1 MAPSKKANRKAAYVS
16 QITEDVIALQITED
30 VTKNKKTS
38 HGRRLNHEHV
48 VLALAATSEND
59 EVIPETKKKTRKKK
73 KGESSNPSKDD
84 NPDQKL
90 VEESAQK
97 DTGESCSSPLQNTES
112 MPEMTNR
119 PNSKIEVW
127 VGDHTVDENDTGKKT
142 KTRRKKKK
150 RIESQ
155 NDVPDKTPKVE
166 VEKSSVDGMDTDAD
180 LTQTISE
187 MKNRPN
193 PEFEVSGH
201 HMTSLQTAD
210 QTGVTEDNTGNMIKS
225 KRRRKRRTES
235 QNNDPDET
243 LQVQMEKPLSDGND
257 TGKTIKTS
265 RKWKTPIDSQEDDSD
280 ATPRVRKERS
290 LADVISSSYKKQN
303 HVVPVRTDH
312 EVDRPCTSVK
322 IDTDSM
328 TKSDLPTGNNLVSVE
343 ETSSPLEHQKKKK
356 KKKKSLLDSC
366 GTQLL
371 QSKEQSPSLSLEVPK
386 ASSKKR
392 KREIKSEKS
401 STMDVSLGLSS
412 AEDCDSASKRKSK
425 KKKRK
430 EMLLV
435 EVSKSTIEEPQL
447 KQSEDIEVH
456 FPLGV
461 DNPKEGPI
469 VFGEETPA
477 VSVDEHC
484 KEEVIPLLA
493 TKSDIKD
500 GLVDEG
506 NTALGRSKKG
516 KCITDVSS
524 CKNAANDSDHAHSNR
539 RKNRKNDTHTTN
551 EDMASESMLICGPP
565 ANEVECRDESCV
577 TGEGNLAGNVTPLLG
592 GEHVDAKKIHV
603 SGGENLD
610 VSSNA
615 GLVEEGTGHAVL
627 MGNIPSSPVRTSFSC
642 TRKKLLV
649 LDLNG
654 ILVDIVSNVPDGYKA
669 DTFIAMKALFKRPFC
684 DDFLKFLFQ
693 NFNVGVWS
701 SRTKR
706 NVDSV
711 VDFVMGDMK
720 KNLLFCWDQY
730 HCTDTGYSTLE
741 NRRKPLVLKELKKL
755 WNKHDRSLPWEK
767 GAYNESNTILLDDS
781 PYKALRNPPH
791 TAIFPP
797 PYRFEDAGDKS
808 LGPGGDLRVYLE
820 GLLKAED
827 VQNYV
832 EQHRFGQRAITDKN
846 PSWGFYLRIIGNN
859 VQTRADICSTSNQLQ
874 MGSIS

>member
-1 MAPSKKANRKAAYVS
+1 MGPSKKANRKATDVS
-16 QITEDVIALQITED
+16 QIDTADGMGLQITED

-38 HGRRLNHEHV
+38 HGRRLNNEHV

-59 EVIPETKKKTRKKK
+59 EVIPETKKTGKKK
-73 KGESSNPSKDD
+73 KGESSNTSKDD
-84 NPDQKL
+84 NSDQKL

-97 DTGESCSSPLQNTES
+97 DTGENCSSLLENAETV
-112 MPEMTNR
+112 PEVTNR
-119 PNSKIEVW
+119 PNSEIEVG

-142 KTRRKKKK
+142 KTRRKKKR

-166 VEKSSVDGMDTDAD
+166 VETSLVDGVDTDAD

-187 MKNRPN
+187 MKNRPHSD
-193 PEFEVSGH
+193 FEVSGH

-210 QTGVTEDNTGNMIKS
+210 QTGVTEDDAGNAIKT
-225 KRRRKRRTES
+225 KRKRKRRIES

-243 LQVQMEKPLSDGND
+243 PQVQMEKPLSDGND

-265 RKWKTPIDSQEDDSD
+265 KKRKTPIDSQEDEPD

-290 LADVISSSYKKQN
+290 LADVISSYKKQQ
-303 HVVPVRTDH
+303 HVVPVCTDH

-343 ETSSPLEHQKKKK
+343 ETSSPSKHQKKKK

-386 ASSKKR
+386 ASSKKS

-412 AEDCDSASKRKSK
+412 AEDCDPASKRKSK

-447 KQSEDIEVH
+447 KQSKDIGVH
-456 FPLGV
+456 CPLGV

-493 TKSDIKD
+493 TNSDIKD

-506 NTALGRSKKG
+506 NTAPGRSKKER
-516 KCITDVSS
+516 CITDISS
-524 CKNAANDSDHAHSNR
+524 CKNAANDLDHAHSNR
-539 RKNRKNDTHTTN
+539 RKKRKNDTHTTN

-565 ANEVECRDESCV
+565 ANEVEWRDESCV

-615 GLVEEGTGHAVL
+615 GLVEEGTRHAVL

-669 DTFIAMKALFKRPFC
+669 DTFIARKALFKRPFC

-741 NRRKPLVLKELKKL
+741 NWQKPLVLKELKKL

-846 PSWGFYLRIIGNN
+846 PSWGFYLRVIGKN